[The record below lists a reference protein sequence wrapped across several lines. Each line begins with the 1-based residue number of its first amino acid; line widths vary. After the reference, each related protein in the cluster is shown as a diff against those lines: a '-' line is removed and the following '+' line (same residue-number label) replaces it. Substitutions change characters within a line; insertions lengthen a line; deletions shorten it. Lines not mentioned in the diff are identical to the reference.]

1 MFNSSFVFL
10 TIVEENLVLQL
21 SSNKNQ
27 NYNHSTTNMNEIY
40 ISMGSGLCN
49 EIIKNNTSKI
59 RNKHNSL
66 KISEVTRDTVT
77 CQTILKLN
85 LNFYLIH

>member
-49 EIIKNNTSKI
+49 EIIKNNTP
-59 RNKHNSL
+59 
-66 KISEVTRDTVT
+66 
-77 CQTILKLN
+77 
-85 LNFYLIH
+85 